1 MKLLRMHLGRFAR
14 DTEGQLSIEA
24 AMMIPLIVWVY
35 VTTFT
40 YFETFR
46 ADSTN
51 VKAAYAVGD
60 MLSRQTD
67 PVNQT
72 YIDGMRDVF
81 RYMTLAR
88 ETPWLRVSVVGFDGQ
103 TNAFFLQWSNASS
116 GHVPATLAELEPNI
130 PAMTPGD
137 SVIVVE
143 TFMPYTPEF
152 NIGLD
157 PFTFRNVVVTR
168 PRFAPQLL
176 WTTS

>member
-1 MKLLRMHLGRFAR
+1 MKSMRTHLARFGR
-14 DTEGQLSIEA
+14 DTKGQLSIEA
-24 AMMIPLIVWVY
+24 ALMIPLIVWIY

-60 MLSRQTD
+60 MLSRETN
-67 PVNQT
+67 PVGQT

-88 ETPWLRVSVVGFDGQ
+88 QAPWIRVSVVGFDSQ
-103 TNAFFLQWSNASS
+103 TNDFNLQWSHAST
-116 GHVPATLAELEPNI
+116 GHDPATMAELAPSI

-143 TFMPYTPEF
+143 TFMPYNPEY

-176 WTTS
+176 WTSS